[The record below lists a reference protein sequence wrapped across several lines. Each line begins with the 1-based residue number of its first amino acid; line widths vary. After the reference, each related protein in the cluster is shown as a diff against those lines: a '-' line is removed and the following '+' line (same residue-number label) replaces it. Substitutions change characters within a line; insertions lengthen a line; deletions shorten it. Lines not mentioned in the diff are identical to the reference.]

1 MTLDPPVPGEQSAT
15 KEPESHSPFPKETW
29 LTAGYKSLLS
39 RGAGRCFLC
48 VSRTQKAGSI
58 ADPEPQ
64 TQPLVAEPPDTQR
77 GLKDNPGTTGP
88 MKHPRFEANIS
99 IWGEKHNPG
108 VNVTQQ
114 RQTVTLDIALDKTMG
129 HRTWD

>member
-1 MTLDPPVPGEQSAT
+1 MCLQDMEGRGV
-15 KEPESHSPFPKETW
+15 SP
-29 LTAGYKSLLS
+29 
-39 RGAGRCFLC
+39 
-48 VSRTQKAGSI
+48 I
-58 ADPEPQ
+58 PEPQ

-77 GLKDNPGTTGP
+77 DLEGTAGP

-99 IWGEKHNPG
+99 IWGEKHNSG
-108 VNVTQQ
+108 VKVTQQ

>member
-15 KEPESHSPFPKETW
+15 KEPESHTPFPKETW
-29 LTAGYKSLLS
+29 PTAGYKSLLS
-39 RGAGRCFLC
+39 RVLDAASY

-58 ADPEPQ
+58 ANPEPQ